1 MELTRREFVAIIAA
15 TGLPAVDP
23 VPAGAEPANVESSAM
38 PLGGDDHPVFS
49 EFAEARLLTQWEF
62 TP

>member
-15 TGLPAVDP
+15 TGL
-23 VPAGAEPANVESSAM
+23 VPAGSEPAAPESPAM
-38 PLGGDDHPVFS
+38 PPGGDDHPAFS
-49 EFAEARLLTQWEF
+49 EFAEARLATQWEF